1 MFLRHSF
8 QPALAPL
15 ILATVVLS
23 ACGSAQ
29 IERLSGE
36 PTAIDPYTLPT
47 ARRTH
52 PAVDGCQRFI
62 AAVRKGDSASAW
74 GQLSLD
80 TRKALSVRAA
90 LAGLRGV
97 DLLQQRIL
105 PQESG
110 APQPFDPLA
119 TFAVAEIKTL
129 QLLTTPAD
137 EASVA
142 QRLELTGAD
151 GGKRQVDMRFEG
163 YAWRIHR
170 PQL

>member
-1 MFLRHSF
+1 
-8 QPALAPL
+8 
-15 ILATVVLS
+15 
-23 ACGSAQ
+23 
-29 IERLSGE
+29 
-36 PTAIDPYTLPT
+36 
-47 ARRTH
+47 
-52 PAVDGCQRFI
+52 
-62 AAVRKGDSASAW
+62 
-74 GQLSLD
+74 
-80 TRKALSVRAA
+80 VRAA